1 MYEKVNP
8 CHPDKIA
15 DRISGAI
22 VDLAYKNDTNPRIAV
37 EVLIGHGKCHVIAE
51 TSTQLDVNEVNAII
65 ERIAGNVDI
74 DYVEVPQDIH
84 LAENQKGTIRCGDN
98 GIFKG
103 VPLTIEQKKLSSI
116 ARELFDKYGSDGKY
130 INTYARRT
138 SKINDSDKRA
148 EHDATYS
155 IKEYHY
161 MSADG
166 KTKVKKQTYF
176 GFRAHVLCDVLT
188 EMPIKIVLLPA
199 NESELKTMKKI
210 LSNKLSKK
218 QLETMEYLLLDR
230 GYDDTKLIKLLKSK
244 DIKPIIDIRNSWDK
258 KSDQTKQ
265 YKDTNIVYNYK
276 GEVFYVDD
284 GLNLNKMT
292 YKGYDKTRNA
302 LRYEYRG
309 KTYRI
314 NISYDERI
322 FTPVARD
329 SYKWKRLYKGRTAVE
344 RFNGRLDRD
353 YKFEDHNI
361 RGLKKMSLLLTLSAT
376 VMLAMAKGHIQS
388 NHQNIASLSDITGKR
403 CDRKR
408 RLIFKLA

>member
-1 MYEKVNP
+1 
-8 CHPDKIA
+8 
-15 DRISGAI
+15 
-22 VDLAYKNDTNPRIAV
+22 
-37 EVLIGHGKCHVIAE
+37 
-51 TSTQLDVNEVNAII
+51 
-65 ERIAGNVDI
+65 
-74 DYVEVPQDIH
+74 
-84 LAENQKGTIRCGDN
+84 
-98 GIFKG
+98 
-103 VPLTIEQKKLSSI
+103 
-116 ARELFDKYGSDGKY
+116 
-130 INTYARRT
+130 
-138 SKINDSDKRA
+138 
-148 EHDATYS
+148 
-155 IKEYHY
+155 
-161 MSADG
+161 
-166 KTKVKKQTYF
+166 
-176 GFRAHVLCDVLT
+176 
-188 EMPIKIVLLPA
+188 
-199 NESELKTMKKI
+199 
-210 LSNKLSKK
+210 
-218 QLETMEYLLLDR
+218 MEYLLLDR